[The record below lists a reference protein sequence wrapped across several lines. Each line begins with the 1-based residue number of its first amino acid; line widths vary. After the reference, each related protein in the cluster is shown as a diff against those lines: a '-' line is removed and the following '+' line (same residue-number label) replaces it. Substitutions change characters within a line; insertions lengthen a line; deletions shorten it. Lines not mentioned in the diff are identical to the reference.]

1 MLSFPMI
8 VTLHSLVSLPILHH
22 SVACPLPPREPRVS
36 ARPITSLSSRMLPP
50 PCSGATSVQ
59 KCAKS
64 AQLNPSFSTR
74 YKLPISHLLSF
85 EALTK
90 CQGAFSPHRHS
101 SFAFPTRRAHIRHAG
116 IAANPFVSC
125 FYFITCGHPGVGG
138 YATHP
143 SADSHLAPAFRSPF
157 PAGRAS
163 NCQSQV
169 PTPRRQGAQ
178 R

>member
-1 MLSFPMI
+1 MLSSPMI
-8 VTLHSLVSLPILHH
+8 VTLHPLVSLPIRHH
-22 SVACPLPPREPRVS
+22 SVACPLPLREPRVS
-36 ARPITSLSSRMLPP
+36 ARPIPSLPSRVLPP
-50 PCSGATSVQ
+50 PCSGAPSVQ
-59 KCAKS
+59 KCGKS
-64 AQLNPSFSTR
+64 VQINPSFSTR

-90 CQGAFSPHRHS
+90 CQGAFSPHRRS

-116 IAANPFVSC
+116 IPATPFVSR

-143 SADSHLAPAFRSPF
+143 SADSHLPPAFRSPF
-157 PAGRAS
+157 LANGAS

-169 PTPRRQGAQ
+169 PTPRRQGA
-178 R
+178 